1 MDFSIPTETTAL
13 LAKAQAFVE
22 NELIPLEP
30 QLQGH
35 DWSAI
40 EPVLQ
45 EKRQK
50 IKAMGLWAPNLP
62 QEIGG
67 MGLSLLDLGLLSEV
81 MGQTPIGHYV
91 FGAQAP
97 DAGNMELLL
106 EFGSEAQ
113 KQTYLIPLAA
123 GETRSC
129 FAMTDKNTAGSNPT
143 LLQAT
148 AVRDGDE
155 YIINGHKW
163 FTSCFDGSAFTIVMA
178 VTNPE
183 ADKHSRASMI
193 IVPADTPGLNFV
205 RNVPVMGHA
214 GNGYFSHAEIKFEDC
229 RVPIENRLGP
239 EGQGFLLAQKRL
251 GPGRIHHCMRWLGIC
266 KRAQQL
272 LCEHALTREVA
283 EGVKLADQQTVQTWI
298 ADNAAENEAARTMVL
313 KAAWT
318 GDTHGW
324 KAART
329 EIAMIKYLVA
339 NTLQRVLDRALQAH
353 GALGMTDDTI
363 IAWYYREER
372 AARIYDGPDEV
383 HRRSVARQ
391 ILGNVAAQQSRA

>member
-1 MDFSIPTETTAL
+1 MDFSIPEATQAL
-13 LAKAQAFVE
+13 LDKAQAFVE
-22 NELIPLEP
+22 QELYPLEP
-30 QLQGH
+30 QLQGG
-35 DWSAI
+35 DWYAI
-40 EPVLQ
+40 EPELQ
-45 EKRQK
+45 KKRQQVK
-50 IKAMGLWAPNLP
+50 ELGMWAPNLP
-62 QEIGG
+62 KSVGG
-67 MGLSLLDLGLLSEV
+67 MGLSLIDLGLLSEV

-97 DAGNMELLL
+97 DAGNMELLI
-106 EFGSEAQ
+106 EFGDEAQ
-113 KQTYLIPLAA
+113 KQAYLEPLAA

-143 LLQAT
+143 LLEASAT
-148 AVRDGDE
+148 RDGDD

-163 FTSCFDGSAFTIVMA
+163 FTSCFEGSAFTIVMA

-183 ADKHSRASMI
+183 AHKYQRASMI
-193 IVPADTPGLNFV
+193 IVPADTPGLNLV
-205 RNVPVMGHA
+205 RNISVMGHA

-229 RVPIENRLGP
+229 RVPVANRLGP
-239 EGQGFLLAQKRL
+239 EGMAFLLAQKRL

-266 KRAQQL
+266 KRAQAL
-272 LCEHALTREVA
+272 LCKQALTREVA
-283 EGVKLADQQTVQTWI
+283 NGVKLADQQTIQTWI
-298 ADNAAENEAARTMVL
+298 ADNAAEIEAARAMVL

-318 GDTHGW
+318 GDTYGW

-353 GALGMTDDTI
+353 GALGMTDDTV

-391 ILGNVAAQQSRA
+391 ILGAAAAKA

>member
-1 MDFSIPTETTAL
+1 MDFSIPEQTRVL
-13 LAKAQAFVE
+13 LDRAQAFVE
-22 NELIPLEP
+22 KELIPLEP

-35 DWSAI
+35 DWYAI

-45 EKRQK
+45 EKREK
-50 IKAMGLWAPNLP
+50 IKAIGMWAPNLP
-62 QEIGG
+62 NELGG

-81 MGQTPIGHYV
+81 MGQTPVGHYV

-97 DAGNMELLL
+97 DAGNMELLI
-106 EFGSEAQ
+106 EFGSDAQ
-113 KQTYLIPLAA
+113 KQTYLEPLAA

-155 YIINGHKW
+155 YVINGHKW
-163 FTSCFDGSAFTIVMA
+163 FTSCFEGSAFTIVMA
-178 VTNPE
+178 VTNPD
-183 ADKHSRASMI
+183 AQKRQRASMI
-193 IVPADTPGLNFV
+193 IVPADTLGLNFV

-214 GNGYFSHAEIKFEDC
+214 GSGYFSHAEIKFEDC
-229 RVPIENRLGP
+229 HVPVENRLGP

-272 LCEHALTREVA
+272 LCKQALTREVA
-283 EGVKLADQQTVQTWI
+283 DGVKLADQQTVQTWI
-298 ADNAAENEAARTMVL
+298 ADNAAEIEAARTMVL

-318 GDTHGW
+318 GDTLGW

-363 IAWYYREER
+363 IAWYYRQER

-391 ILGNVAAQQSRA
+391 ILGEAASRL